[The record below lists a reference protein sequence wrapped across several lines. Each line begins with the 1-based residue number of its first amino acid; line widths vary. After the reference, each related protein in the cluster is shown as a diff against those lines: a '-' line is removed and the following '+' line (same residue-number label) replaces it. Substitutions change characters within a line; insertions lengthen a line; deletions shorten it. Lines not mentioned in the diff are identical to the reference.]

1 MPGRKVYSRIRF
13 SNREVALLQISDLN
27 TLLQWEKKDASGG
40 IHDKDALYTW
50 SSRLYGKFD
59 GTAISV
65 LVQHLNFNCQTASE
79 NGVTVILR
87 GFAEYCDWRLP
98 SVAELNSLVDLS
110 APGCGGGSPCIDGAF
125 NNGADSFTQLANY
138 WSSSSTYN
146 SSAPAWFVHFPSG
159 VAGYANKTLSL
170 YVRAVRGGR

>member
-1 MPGRKVYSRIRF
+1 MPGRKIYSRIRF

-50 SSRLYGKFD
+50 SSRLYGEFD

-87 GFAEYCDWRLP
+87 GFAGYCDWRLP

-146 SSAPAWFVHFPSG
+146 SAAPAWFVHFPSG